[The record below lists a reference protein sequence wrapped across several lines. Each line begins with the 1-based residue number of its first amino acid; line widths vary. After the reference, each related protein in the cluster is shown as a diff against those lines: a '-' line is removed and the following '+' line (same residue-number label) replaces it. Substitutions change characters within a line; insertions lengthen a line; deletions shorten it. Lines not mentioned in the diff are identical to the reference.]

1 MPENCSMEIASLI
14 EILDR
19 PSSADELLCDWGV
32 RDRQR
37 ARQTLLDLADTGLT
51 LDLLAKLCTHL
62 ANRLPSEPEPDVALD
77 AFRKFV
83 LACRSPLALGSLFE
97 RDSSA
102 LVLLLRSFSLGP
114 RWQKLLLAYPEAFDY
129 LRQTEGQ
136 PRKRQTLL
144 DEIQAELRPFTD
156 DRSISAALWRIR
168 QRELLRIAYGD
179 MVLRQR
185 VELVTEQ
192 LTILAECLLEGALFA
207 AERRAR
213 QSPGTKGQP
222 SWPRICLLGLGRL
235 GGGELDYQI
244 DLPILAIYATEGLG
258 ESAHRQAHEYAQ
270 RVVKNLQKLLI
281 VEEEPESPIYRLHFA
296 GLPESHAPTTIH
308 AVDDAILGLDGFGRT
323 WHRQEMLKAR
333 SVAGDRE
340 LGQTAVSALDSWV
353 FRRYLYRADETGIKA
368 LRRRILRRGI
378 AAGSAN
384 STDVVHG
391 RGGLLDLE
399 SVVQFLQLLVGGDQP
414 LVRRPATLD
423 AIAGLEQSGVLS
435 VAERTL
441 LEESYLWLRRVQHR
455 IQVLAGPAESTLPTD
470 ELLLA
475 QLAYSL
481 GEPAGGG
488 PFVAQVQSRL
498 EFVWD
503 GIAKLLE
510 ASSTDESPPPVV
522 DLLLDPDS
530 STDTAEALAAY
541 GFSRP
546 TAAAANLAALAQERV
561 PFLSTRRCRHFLT
574 LIVERLLQAIG
585 STPDPD
591 ATLDNLLRVS
601 DSLGGKGVL
610 WELFRL
616 HPPSLLLYVRLCA
629 ASPYLSEVLTTHPGM
644 IDDLVDSLQHDR
656 LPTRSELERHFAELS
671 RGAAAPVRAL
681 YDLKNASH
689 LRIGVRDIL
698 GQDSIDAT
706 HRALA
711 DVAEFCLAQ
720 VAERELARLTEK
732 HGTPTVG
739 PGPFEG
745 QACQVAILGLGKL
758 GGREPNYHSNLE
770 IAVLYESEGTT
781 QPAPRTRQQRTTNS
795 HFFTQLVQR
804 ILKELAQLTPQ
815 GRLYAVDVA
824 LRPIGVGGAMALPLA
839 DFANHFLAGAAPL
852 WQWQALCKSRPVF
865 GETPFRQAIENVR
878 HELLTT
884 RPWNETDA
892 AEIYRQRLESQ
903 RGASELNLK
912 RGRGGTLDIESLVQA
927 LQLRHAAASPRV
939 LVPSTQDA
947 LQELAAAGHLDRDDA
962 EYLAESYRLLRR
974 IESGLRLLN
983 TPARH
988 DLPSDPLELAK
999 LALLLGQPNA
1009 DTLRDRSIMTLAENR
1024 RRMERILGIESIS
1037 FE

>member
-1 MPENCSMEIASLI
+1 MEIASLI
-14 EILDR
+14 GLLDR
-19 PSSADELLCDWGV
+19 PSAADESLSDWGV

-37 ARQTLLDLADTGLT
+37 ARQVLLDLADTGLT
-51 LDLLAKLCTHL
+51 LDLLAALCKYL
-62 ANRLPSEPEPDVALD
+62 AQQLPREPDPDLVLHT
-77 AFRKFV
+77 FRQF
-83 LACRSPLALGSLFE
+83 LFASRSPLALGSLFE
-97 RDSSA
+97 RDPSA
-102 LVLLLRSFSLGP
+102 IALLLRAFSLGP
-114 RWQKLLLAYPEAFDY
+114 RWRELLLAYPEAFDY

-136 PRKRQTLL
+136 PRTRQQLL
-144 DEIQAELRPFTD
+144 DEILAELSSFTD
-156 DRSISAALWRIR
+156 ERAIAAALWRIR

-179 MVLRQR
+179 LILRHK

-192 LTILAECLLEGALFA
+192 LTLLAECILEGALSA
-207 AERRAR
+207 AERRTR
-213 QSPGTKGQP
+213 QTTGAKVPLT
-222 SWPRICLLGLGRL
+222 WPRICLLGRGRL

-244 DLPILAIYATEGLG
+244 DLPILAIYDAQGVG
-258 ESAHRQAHEYAQ
+258 ESVHRGAHEYAERVIKFLQ
-270 RVVKNLQKLLI
+270 RLLT
-281 VEEEPESPIYRLHFA
+281 VDDESDTPLYRLHFA
-296 GLPESHAPTTIH
+296 GLPESQSPATIH
-308 AVDDAILGLDGFGRT
+308 SVDDALLGLDSFGRT

-333 SVAGDRE
+333 SVAGDRQ
-340 LGQTAVSALDSWV
+340 LGQTALEALQSWI

-368 LRRRILRRGI
+368 LRRRILRRGV
-378 AAGSAN
+378 AADPHGSC
-384 STDVVHG
+384 DVMNG
-391 RGGLLDLE
+391 RGGLFDLE

-414 LVRRPATLD
+414 KVRRPATLD
-423 AIAGLEQSGVLS
+423 AIAGLEQAGVLT
-435 VAERTL
+435 VPERTL
-441 LEESYLWLRRVQHR
+441 LEESYRWLRQVQHR
-455 IQVLAGPAESTLPTD
+455 VQILTSPTQSTLPTD
-470 ELLLA
+470 ELTLA
-475 QLAYSL
+475 QLAISL
-481 GEPAGGG
+481 GEPAGGD
-488 PFVAQVQSRL
+488 PFVAQVRRRL
-498 EFVWD
+498 EYVWD
-503 GIAKLLE
+503 GLSRLLE
-510 ASSTDESPPPVV
+510 ASFAEEPPPPVV

-530 STDTAEALAAY
+530 ASDTAQVLSAY
-541 GFSRP
+541 GFAQP
-546 TAAAANLAALAQERV
+546 AAAAANLAALAQERV

-656 LPTRSELERHFAELS
+656 LPMRSELERHFAELS
-671 RGAAAPVRAL
+671 RGAGDPSRVL
-681 YDLKNASH
+681 YDLKHASH

-706 HRALA
+706 HRALS

-720 VAERELARLTEK
+720 VAERELTRLVEK

-745 QACQVAILGLGKL
+745 QTCQVAILGLGKL

-804 ILKELAQLTPQ
+804 ILKELTQLTPQ

-839 DFANHFLAGAAPL
+839 DFANHFLAGAAPM
-852 WQWQALCKSRPVF
+852 WQWQALCKARPVF

-878 HELLTT
+878 QELLTT
-884 RPWNETDA
+884 RPWNETDSA
-892 AEIYRQRLESQ
+892 DIFRQRLETQ

-912 RGRGGTLDIESLVQA
+912 RGRGGTLDIECLVQA

-988 DLPSDPLELAK
+988 DLPADPLELAK
-999 LALLLGQPNA
+999 LALLLGQPSA

-1024 RRMERILGIESIS
+1024 RRMERILGIDSPPAE
-1037 FE
+1037 

>member
-1 MPENCSMEIASLI
+1 MEIASLI
-14 EILDR
+14 GLLDR
-19 PSSADELLCDWGV
+19 PSAADESLSDWGV
-32 RDRQR
+32 RDRKR
-37 ARQTLLDLADTGLT
+37 ARQVLLDLADTGLT
-51 LDLLAKLCTHL
+51 LDLLAALCKGL
-62 ANRLPSEPEPDVALD
+62 AKQLPREADPDLLLHT
-77 AFRKFV
+77 FRQF
-83 LACRSPLALGSLFE
+83 LFASRSPLALGSLFE
-97 RDSSA
+97 RDPAA
-102 LVLLLRSFSLGP
+102 LVFLLRAFSLGP
-114 RWQKLLLAYPEAFDY
+114 RWRELLLAYPEAFDY
-129 LRQTEGQ
+129 LRLTEGQ
-136 PRKRQTLL
+136 PRTRQQLL
-144 DEIQAELRPFTD
+144 DEILAELNSFTD
-156 DRSISAALWRIR
+156 ERAIAAALWRIR
-168 QRELLRIAYGD
+168 QRELLRIVYGD
-179 MVLRQR
+179 AVLRHK

-192 LTILAECLLEGALFA
+192 LTLLAECILEGALSA

-213 QSPGTKGQP
+213 QTTGVKGLTV
-222 SWPRICLLGLGRL
+222 WPRICLLGRGRL

-244 DLPILAIYATEGLG
+244 DLPILAIYDAQGVG
-258 ESAHRQAHEYAQ
+258 ESAHRGAHEYAE
-270 RVVKNLQKLLI
+270 RVMKILLRLLT
-281 VEEEPESPIYRLHFA
+281 VDDESETPLYRLHFA
-296 GLPESHAPTTIH
+296 GLPESQSPATIH
-308 AVDDAILGLDGFGRT
+308 SVDDALLGLDSFGRT

-333 SVAGDRE
+333 SIAGDRQ
-340 LGQTAVSALDSWV
+340 LGQAALKALQSWI

-368 LRRRILRRGI
+368 LRRRILRRGV
-378 AAGSAN
+378 AADPHGSC
-384 STDVVHG
+384 DVVQA

-414 LVRRPATLD
+414 KVRRPATLD
-423 AIAGLEQSGVLS
+423 AIAGLEQAGVLS
-435 VAERTL
+435 VPERTL
-441 LEESYLWLRRVQHR
+441 LEESYLWLRQVQHR
-455 IQVLAGPAESTLPTD
+455 IQVLASPSQSTFPTD
-470 ELLLA
+470 ELVLA
-475 QLAYSL
+475 QLAFSL
-481 GEPAGGG
+481 GEPAAGD
-488 PFVAQVQSRL
+488 PFVAQVRSRL
-498 EFVWD
+498 EYVWD
-503 GIAKLLE
+503 GLSRLLE
-510 ASSTDESPPPVV
+510 ASFTEESPPPVV

-530 STDTAEALAAY
+530 ASDTAQVLPAY
-541 GFSRP
+541 GFAQP
-546 TAAAANLAALAQERV
+546 AAAAANLAALAEERV

-574 LIVERLLQAIG
+574 LIVERLLQVIG

-656 LPTRSELERHFAELS
+656 LPTRSELERHFLELTRGTADAS
-671 RGAAAPVRAL
+671 RVL
-681 YDLKNASH
+681 YDLKHASH

-720 VAERELARLTEK
+720 VAERELARLVEK
-732 HGTPTVG
+732 HGTPTFG

-745 QACQVAILGLGKL
+745 QTCQVAILGLGKL

-781 QPAPRTRQQRTTNS
+781 LPAPRTRQQRTTNS

-804 ILKELAQLTPQ
+804 ILKELTQLTPQ
-815 GRLYAVDVA
+815 GRLYAVDVS

-839 DFANHFLAGAAPL
+839 DFANHFLAGVAPL
-852 WQWQALCKSRPVF
+852 WQWQALCKARPVF

-884 RPWNETDA
+884 HPWNETDA
-892 AEIYRQRLESQ
+892 AEIYRQRLDSQ

-912 RGRGGTLDIESLVQA
+912 RGRGGTLDIECLVQS

-947 LQELAAAGHLDRDDA
+947 LQELAAAGYLDRDDA
-962 EYLAESYRLLRR
+962 QYLAESYRLLRR

-988 DLPSDPLELAK
+988 DLPADPLELAK
-999 LALLLGQPNA
+999 LALLLGQPSA

-1024 RRMERILGIESIS
+1024 RRMERILGMDSPPAG
-1037 FE
+1037 